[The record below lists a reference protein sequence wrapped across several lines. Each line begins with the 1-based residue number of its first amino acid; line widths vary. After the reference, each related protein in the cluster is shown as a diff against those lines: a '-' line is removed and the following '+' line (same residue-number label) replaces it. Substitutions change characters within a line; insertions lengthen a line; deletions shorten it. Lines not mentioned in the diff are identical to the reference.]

1 MLIACSLLQ
10 AFFPAE
16 GIKLGPGAAPQ
27 SLWDEHG
34 GTFVIRLEGL
44 EAAEL
49 PAGPGEA
56 SLSWEID
63 LGDPAALSAQI
74 KEFAAQQSLPLTR
87 PAAESLGLAPVLCAC
102 HLPGR
107 SLFIFCEAP
116 QLEVRQVALQ
126 TVKLVVTGTFKSR
139 RVPSREIDAVIHLL
153 PAAMAQLLAFIL
165 GQTAP

>member
-1 MLIACSLLQ
+1 MLIACFRIQ
-10 AFFPAE
+10 ASFPAE

-49 PAGPGEA
+49 PASPGES

-63 LGDPAALSAQI
+63 LGDTAVLSAQI
-74 KEFAAQQSLPLTR
+74 REFAAQQSLALS
-87 PAAESLGLAPVLCAC
+87 PAPAQHLRLSPALCAC

-116 QLEVRQVALQ
+116 QLEVRRVAPQ
-126 TVKLVVTGTFKSR
+126 TLAVAVTGTFKAR

-153 PAAMAQLLAFIL
+153 PGDMTQLLAFIL
-165 GQTAP
+165 GQTEH